1 MDIPRFLQ
9 EYQMRGEGGFNL
21 SNYSVSPGNT
31 IRPQRHDGKP
41 SGPANQKQMPGNLVL
56 SPAQRGSRET
66 DRGEKALRKSDEG
79 VDKKFFGKG
88 LPHHH
93 EIGFS
98 APNRENAPS
107 SSSSFLPLSFNLI

>member
-41 SGPANQKQMPGNLVL
+41 SGPANQKQMPGNLAL

-66 DRGEKALRKSDEG
+66 DQGGKSPQK
-79 VDKKFFGKG
+79 V
-88 LPHHH
+88 
-93 EIGFS
+93 
-98 APNRENAPS
+98 R
-107 SSSSFLPLSFNLI
+107 